1 MKSSLLQVCTSY
13 LLAPISGAMMS
24 LATASTTAGTA
35 VAASVFSHTILEAW
49 CSCTG
54 RRSMIHSGATVL
66 DHMPHGSFFHATGGA
81 LNMDIRER
89 LKLIPYESAVGLMI
103 AFVST
108 MMFGVFGLF
117 V

>member
-1 MKSSLLQVCTSY
+1 
-13 LLAPISGAMMS
+13 
-24 LATASTTAGTA
+24 
-35 VAASVFSHTILEAW
+35 
-49 CSCTG
+49 
-54 RRSMIHSGATVL
+54 
-66 DHMPHGSFFHATGGA
+66 
-81 LNMDIRER
+81 MDIRER